1 MTIVD
6 RPMRAVGPLE
16 PFRDGFRLALVSEG
30 YALKPVEL
38 HLALLS
44 NLSRWLQQRG
54 LGPDALSPRLIERYF
69 EERRAWSRSCRRVTV
84 PASSRRRAT

>member
-16 PFRDGFRLALVSEG
+16 PFRDGFRQALVSQG
-30 YALKPVEL
+30 YAPKPVEL

-54 LGPDALSPRLIERYF
+54 LGPDALSPRLIERYLRGAAGLLHLA
-69 EERRAWSRSCRRVTV
+69 EDATLVGRRCLRH
-84 PASSRRRAT
+84 